1 MVFSVGDYFYYS
13 NYKFYVNTLIVMNEQ
28 ALYFHAFN
36 LFYERI
42 GPARFKKLLGY
53 FGSLEKA
60 WKESGVSDFVAAGLE
75 EDLAREIATRRP
87 QIDLTKEMAQMARE
101 NIEIITILDENYP
114 KLLKEI
120 YDPPY
125 IMYLKGV
132 LKPEEDEFSLAIVGT
147 RRLSPYG
154 YQATEKIAYD
164 LAQTGITIVSGLA
177 QGIDTLAHLGAVKQK
192 KRTIAV
198 LGSSLGKDDIFP
210 PVNRKLAEMIIQE
223 GGAILSEYP
232 LGAPALPHH
241 FPFRN
246 RIVSGISLGVLVI
259 EAPEKSGA
267 LLTARHALEQNREVF
282 ALPGSIFSQNSLGP
296 NNLIKMGAKL
306 VTGAQDILEEL
317 NLKNL
322 VQNIETRQIL
332 ADTKEEQLILDV
344 LSHEPLPI
352 DKIGELTKL
361 ETSLINSTL
370 SLMEM
375 KGKVRNSGGA
385 QYVLAR

>member
-1 MVFSVGDYFYYS
+1 MHP
-13 NYKFYVNTLIVMNEQ
+13 Q
-28 ALYFHAFN
+28 APYFHAFN

-42 GPARFKKLLGY
+42 GPARFKKILGY

-60 WKESGVSDFVAAGLE
+60 WKGSGVSDFIAAGLE

-87 QIDLTKEMAQMARE
+87 QINLEKEMEKMAQE
-101 NIEIITILDENYP
+101 DIEIVTILDENYP

-120 YDPPY
+120 YDPPHVL
-125 IMYLKGV
+125 YLKGI
-132 LKPEEDEFSLAIVGT
+132 LKAEDEFSLAIVGT
-147 RRLSPYG
+147 RRLSNYG
-154 YQATEKIAYD
+154 YQAAEKISYD
-164 LAQTGITIVSGLA
+164 LAQAGMTIVSGLA

-192 KRTIAV
+192 KRTVAV

-210 PVNRKLAEMIIQE
+210 STNRKLAEMIIQE

-232 LGAPALPHH
+232 LGALALRHH
-241 FPFRN
+241 FPARN
-246 RIVSGISLGVLVI
+246 RIVSGLALGVLVI

-282 ALPGSIFSQNSLGP
+282 ALPGSIFSPNSLGP

-306 VTGAQDILEEL
+306 VTDAQDILEEL
-317 NLKNL
+317 NLKSL

-332 ADTKEEQLILDV
+332 ADTKEEQMILDN
-344 LSHEPLPI
+344 LSHEALAI
-352 DKIGELTKL
+352 DKLVQLTKL
-361 ETSLINSTL
+361 ETSLVNSTL

-375 KGKVRNSGGA
+375 KGKVKNLGGA

>member
-1 MVFSVGDYFYYS
+1 MHP
-13 NYKFYVNTLIVMNEQ
+13 Q
-28 ALYFHAFN
+28 AKYFHAFN

-53 FGSLEKA
+53 FGSLESA
-60 WKESGVSDFVAAGLE
+60 WREGSLPDLVKAGLE
-75 EDLAREIATRRP
+75 EDLAREIEVRRP
-87 QIDLTKEMAQMARE
+87 QIDLEKELEKIARE
-101 NIEIITILDENYP
+101 NIEIVTILDENYP

-125 IMYLKGV
+125 IMYLKGT
-132 LKPEEDEFSLAIVGT
+132 LEPKDEFSLAVVGT

-154 YQATEKIAYD
+154 YQAAEKIAYD
-164 LAQTGITIVSGLA
+164 LAQAGLIIVSGLA
-177 QGIDTLAHLGAVKQK
+177 QGIDTLAHLAAVKQK

-210 PVNRKLAEMIIQE
+210 PVNRKLAEMIVRE

-232 LGAPALPHH
+232 LAAPALKHH

-246 RIVSGISLGVLVI
+246 RIVSGLTLGVLVI

-306 VTGAQDILEEL
+306 VTIAQDILEEL

-322 VQNIETRQIL
+322 VQNIETRQISP
-332 ADTKEEQLILDV
+332 DSKEEAIILEI
-344 LSHEPLPI
+344 LSHEPVPI
-352 DKIGELTKL
+352 DKIVEISKL
-361 ETSLINSTL
+361 ETNLVNSTL